1 MLPAV
6 QARKLTQV
14 LIDRGLVEKF
24 VLDQTLVK
32 LRPKESLADR
42 LVSDSAITEAD
53 LLRAVAQSTG
63 TKFISSPR
71 LADLKLS
78 AEVLGMIPLEASQEL
93 DVLPLAY
100 NAAKKS
106 LTVVIADPERL
117 GKLDGLP
124 RVGKMDLVIANVAMP
139 SAIRAAV
146 RRLHGLDKAPPP
158 SVNIRPAGKCPGCR
172 EMYFDDQLEC
182 DRCGLLLNANAPTD
196 NTEASIVRA
205 LLSQPS
211 GLHRV
216 HSLAQVHDAPTR
228 VGFPV
233 EVNVDQTPELSAS
246 LEIARTLS
254 EFEAFMVSFIDGRM
268 TVGQLSEASGL
279 QAIEVSSVISS
290 LVDRRVLRLREPP
303 PPPPAIPLNT
313 PPVPR
318 PGGLRARPAA
328 RPPPPIVKQEAPRA
342 SPGPLQPRHLSAQ
355 AQMENS
361 LQAALGLE
369 RRGQIDGAISVLRTA
384 ISRSPNPA
392 QLYNRLALVVLNQRK
407 DTREAEALLQKAIDL
422 EPENAVFQTNLIK
435 VIELAAMKKR

>member
-32 LRPKESLADR
+32 LRPKETLADR
-42 LVSDSAITEAD
+42 LVSDCAITEAD

-71 LADLKLS
+71 LADLRLS
-78 AEVLGMIPLEASQEL
+78 AEVLGMIPLAASQEL

-100 NAAKKS
+100 NAAQKS

-117 GKLDGLP
+117 GKLDELP
-124 RVGKMDLVIANVAMP
+124 RVGKMDVVIANVAMP

-146 RRLHGLDKAPPP
+146 RRLHGLDKLPEPAI
-158 SVNIRPAGKCPGCR
+158 NIRPAGKCPGCR
-172 EMYFDDQLEC
+172 EPYFDDQLEC

-228 VGFPV
+228 VGFAV
-233 EVNVDQTPELSAS
+233 EVHDDHTPEVAAS
-246 LEIARTLS
+246 LEIARSLS

-279 QAIEVSSVISS
+279 QAIEVRSVISS
-290 LVDRRVLRLREPP
+290 LTDRRVVRLREPP

-318 PGGLRARPAA
+318 PDGLKARP
-328 RPPPPIVKQEAPRA
+328 RPPPPIVKQESPRA
-342 SPGPLQPRHLSAQ
+342 SPGPLQPRHLSSQ
-355 AQMENS
+355 AQLENS
-361 LQAALGLE
+361 LQAALALE
-369 RRGQIDGAISVLRTA
+369 RRGEIDGAISVLRTA

-392 QLYNRLALVVLNQRK
+392 PLYNRLALVVLNQRK
-407 DTREAEALLQKAIDL
+407 DTREAEALLQKAIEL

-435 VIELAAMKKR
+435 VIEYAAVKKR